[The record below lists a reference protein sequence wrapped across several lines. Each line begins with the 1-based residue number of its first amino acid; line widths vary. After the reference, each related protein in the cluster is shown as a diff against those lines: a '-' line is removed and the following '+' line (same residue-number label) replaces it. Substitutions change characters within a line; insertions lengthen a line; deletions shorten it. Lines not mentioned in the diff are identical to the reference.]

1 MNFFGTLNQKFAR
14 YNTERRAINQL
25 RAMSDR
31 DLMDMGLSRGMIPGA
46 VRKGVSGR

>member
-1 MNFFGTLNQKFAR
+1 MNFLSTVNQKFAR
-14 YNTERRAINQL
+14 YQNERRAINQL

-31 DLMDMGLSRGMIPGA
+31 DLMDMGLSRAMIPNA

>member
-1 MNFFGTLNQKFAR
+1 MNLFGTLNQKFAR

-31 DLMDMGLSRGMIPGA
+31 DLMDMGLSRGMIPNA
-46 VRKGVSGR
+46 VRQGVSGR